1 MGDTHDF
8 TLDEVFQSIQ
18 LFFDLISDKIVILNG
33 KGTIVFGN
41 QSVAELFDVEKEK
54 LSSILIEQWFPDWD
68 EIKSTFPKGSG
79 KTRIVHLQNPN
90 NDSKNS
96 FRLSFAKQSGDQWLL
111 LFTDPW
117 KPIKSSRNITELILN
132 HLDEAYI
139 FVDMDFQIRAFN
151 NAANLFAIKRAQE
164 PLSIGVKVMD
174 YFQSQADWEI
184 LETQLR
190 IGFSGKRSSFY
201 LNEPGGNW
209 DNFSNQFVV
218 FPIRDV
224 QEEILGVLIINQG
237 KSKKIGM
244 NENAPKDDF
253 FLLAFSAIKYPAM
266 IWKRTDEGVILL
278 ENANPAVQ
286 TISTDPIQEKIGMRA
301 DEIFADYPDIIHKI
315 ENCFEHG
322 VEEELEIQFDF
333 FGGKEKKWAQIDFL
347 KISDQLILFIL
358 INIDEQKKVEFAL
371 RENQRQLSTLFANLP
386 GMAYRCNNDSDWTM
400 QFVSAGVEEL
410 TGYPNEDLIDNR
422 KISYANLIQ
431 PADQDFVWNTIQ
443 NALQQKQEFEM
454 RYRINTADKKEKWVW
469 EKGQGIFN
477 EKGELIAIEGFISDV
492 TAQVITELE
501 AEKAMLQAQAL
512 KQALEEMSSE
522 LDLSQVLRRIL
533 VSLKTVLNYDSATLF
548 LKEQDRLRVV
558 AARGFEHTARLIN
571 KTFPATD
578 LLLREIHS
586 KKAPILLED
595 AHKDPR
601 FSNWGGAD
609 NVRGWMGVP
618 LFRHDNFIGLLT
630 LDSHQPA
637 AYSKE
642 DANLALSFAN
652 SAAIVIENARLFEQT
667 QQMALTDTLTGI
679 FNRRYFYELAQKE
692 FARSKRYQDPLSV
705 IMIDLDHFKNIND
718 RFGHLAG
725 DQVLVQFVQRIQSE
739 LRESDIFGRFGG
751 EEFIILLPETN
762 IGDATQVAERLREV
776 TAEYPF
782 LLVTAQTFITISLG
796 VSCFKFTTVSLD
808 QLIDQSDKA
817 LYDAKQLG
825 RNRVRIWQQDK

>member
-1 MGDTHDF
+1 MGDTQDF
-8 TLDEVFQSIQ
+8 FLDEVFQSIQ
-18 LFFDLISDKIVILNG
+18 PFFDLISDKIVILNG
-33 KGTIVFGN
+33 EGTIVFGN
-41 QSVAELFDVEKEK
+41 RVVAELFGVEKEK
-54 LSSILIEQWFPDWD
+54 LSSILIQQWFPDWD
-68 EIKSTFPKGSG
+68 EIKSIFPDTSG
-79 KTRIVHLQNPN
+79 KTHIVHLQIPN
-90 NDSKNS
+90 KETKNS
-96 FRLSFAKQSGDQWLL
+96 FRLSFVKQSGDQWFLL
-111 LFTDPW
+111 LTDPW
-117 KPIKSSRNITELILN
+117 KSNKSSRNVTELILN
-132 HLDEAYI
+132 HLDDAFI

-151 NAANLFAIKRAQE
+151 NAANLFAIKRSHE
-164 PLSIGVKVMD
+164 PLSISTNIID
-174 YFQSQADWEI
+174 YFQNQADWEI

-201 LNEPGGNW
+201 LNGPG
-209 DNFSNQFVV
+209 DNRDNLSNQFVV
-218 FPIRDV
+218 IPIRDV

-237 KSKKIGM
+237 KSKKIDV
-244 NENAPKDDF
+244 NENEPKDEF
-253 FLLAFSAIKYPAM
+253 FLRAFSAIKYPAM
-266 IWKRTDEGVILL
+266 VWKRTDDGAFIL
-278 ENANPAVQ
+278 ENSNPAIQ
-286 TISTDPIQEKIGMRA
+286 ALSADSIQEKIGRNV
-301 DEIFADYPDIIHKI
+301 DEVFKEFPEI
-315 ENCFEHG
+315 EQKLKNCFENG
-322 VEEELEIQFDF
+322 IDEELEIQFDF
-333 FGGKEKKWAQIDFL
+333 FGGKIKKWTQIDLL
-347 KISDQLILFIL
+347 KISDQYIL
-358 INIDEQKKVEFAL
+358 IILIDIDEQRKVEFAL
-371 RENQRQLSTLFANLP
+371 IEKQRQLSTLFENLP
-386 GMAYRCNNDSDWTM
+386 GMAYRCNNDVDWTM

-410 TGYPNEDLIDNR
+410 TGYPNEDLINNR
-422 KISYANLIQ
+422 KISYANLIH
-431 PADQDFVWNTIQ
+431 ADDRHYVWDTIQ
-443 NALQQKQEFEM
+443 NALQQRHEFEM
-454 RYRINTADKKEKWVW
+454 RYRIATINGQEKWVW
-469 EKGQGIFN
+469 EKGQGIFSD
-477 EKGELIAIEGFISDV
+477 EGELIVIEGFISDV
-492 TAQVITELE
+492 TAQVTTELE

-548 LKEQDRLRVV
+548 LKEQDRLKVV

-578 LLLREIHS
+578 LLLREIQIN
-586 KKAPILLED
+586 KAPIVLED
-595 AHKDPR
+595 AHTDSR
-601 FSNWGGAD
+601 FNHWGGAD

-618 LFRHDNFIGLLT
+618 LFRHDNFVGLLT

-637 AYSKE
+637 AYSEE

-725 DQVLVQFVQRIQSE
+725 DQVLVQFVHRIQSE

-762 IGDATQVAERLREV
+762 LGDATQVAERLREV

-782 LLVTAQTFITISLG
+782 LLITAQTFITISLG

-825 RNRVRIWQQDK
+825 RNRVRIWQQEK